1 MPKPRTDDEE
11 NEKYPAGMAELTG
24 QVTELAGILTDDDEL
39 IAQGKTAQAG
49 AIEQAIEG

>member
-1 MPKPRTDDEE
+1 
-11 NEKYPAGMAELTG
+11 MAELTG